1 MFPGAS
7 AEGPG
12 LAETSVPRHRTPLRP
27 LRGWRGARKLDYQAI
42 LSQVK
47 RGDMVATDVEHR
59 RGALGSLW
67 SFYGDR
73 GVRSSTLSL
82 ILVEIK

>member
-67 SFYGDR
+67 SFYGELWSGIFD
-73 GVRSSTLSL
+73 LSL
-82 ILVEIK
+82 IPMEIK